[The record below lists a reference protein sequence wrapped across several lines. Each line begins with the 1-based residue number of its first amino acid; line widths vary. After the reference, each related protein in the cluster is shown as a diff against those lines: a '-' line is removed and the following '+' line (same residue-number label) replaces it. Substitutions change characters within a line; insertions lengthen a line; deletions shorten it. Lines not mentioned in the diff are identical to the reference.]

1 MHNRDVRVA
10 GGEPL
15 SDSQSIVGGGVVGD
29 DDRPAVGEVGLQ
41 VGAEGRYA
49 LWQSFLLV
57 VDGDDDLDADLPMRQ
72 RTAMLGHRY
81 SDHEVQ
87 SFLCWVLYPS
97 PLSLDTR
104 AMIGL

>member
-15 SDSQSIVGGGVVGD
+15 SDSQSSVGGGVIGD

-49 LWQSFLLV
+49 LWQGVLLV
-57 VDGDDDLDADLPMRQ
+57 VDGDDDLDRDLLVRQ
-72 RTAMLGHRY
+72 RVVPPWHRFF
-81 SDHEVQ
+81 DHGT
-87 SFLCWVLYPS
+87 SPFLHRVLY
-97 PLSLDTR
+97 LTL
-104 AMIGL
+104 